1 MTRLEPSSSSL
12 QAEIGGLKKQVEL
25 LEREKKGDQQKVQNL
40 NIQLSTLVRQAK
52 TDKKGFEKREGELR
66 EVVMKEKAKNELVR
80 NELADRERADRERVN
95 KEQANKEKE
104 KSLSRQLESSHQ
116 PEFAPPS
123 SAVQSNVDREL
134 KAKYDALEVV
144 AREVA
149 KECGLMAGD
158 NFGPIGKALAKL
170 KRHMGE

>member
-1 MTRLEPSSSSL
+1 MK
-12 QAEIGGLKKQVEL
+12 I
-25 LEREKKGDQQKVQNL
+25 QNL
-40 NIQLSTLVRQAK
+40 NIQLSTLIRQAK
-52 TDKKGFEKREGELR
+52 TDKKAFEKKEGEWR
-66 EVVMKEKAKNELVR
+66 EVVVKEKAKNELMR
-80 NELADRERADRERVN
+80 NELARNEQADRERAS
-95 KEQANKEKE
+95 KEKE
-104 KSLSRQLESSHQ
+104 KSLSRQPESSRQ
-116 PEFAPPS
+116 PEFAPS
-123 SAVQSNVDREL
+123 SSGFQGGGSDAGL